1 MSLDQPGQQQ
11 RSWGLRQ
18 NQMPVGLLWIA
29 VLTLLALPGQ
39 AEQPVGL
46 VLEAQGGELLRAGT
60 SLPLTARAGD
70 VLFAGDSLR
79 TPSGTISL
87 LYCPTRSSQTLT
99 QKSEAFL
106 LADQIQVKSGELI
119 DKKEVPAC
127 ILPPVERHAAASQQH
142 YGASIIRDL
151 QPERTAL
158 GSLES
163 RLQGLPA
170 AERNALRQALEP
182 VEKVL
187 ARNPNDQAAR
197 VARAALFDQYNLST
211 DALQEYRYIAEKWPD
226 AAWVKS
232 RLFIH
237 GQQQAAESLDES
249 QRETAL
255 EGEGQTYA
263 LLVGISS
270 YQDPQVPSLQFAHE
284 DAILFEKH
292 LKSPRGGG
300 LPDENVVR
308 LINQEATTAAVRLA
322 FDTFL
327 KAEAGPNDTVLVFVA
342 SHGTV
347 DPQTREGFVVTYDSD
362 PQDLASTALPMADLQ
377 KLVREEL
384 GRVKRVHVYVDVCH
398 AGKIGTIEAKKNRIN
413 SVIERLGEAD
423 GEILGLMASRPREVS
438 YEGPQF
444 GGGHGA
450 FSYFLLNALNG
461 AADYDQDGLVVV
473 DDVIDYVREKVAEG
487 TFNRQHPR
495 DFGDFDNSLTMAK
508 LEQTGIEMAPW
519 TPPEPGAARQLS
531 QVGTLTRSFVPP
543 APPPRQRR
551 RGNIGQELQR
561 FDDAVEAG
569 RILPSDPENAFT
581 ALNGLRRKLA
591 KHDYLEQAN
600 RLRAALEIQ
609 GQQVLLRYLKGEQQ
623 PQTQAEFITG
633 AAYFEAAKLLTPESL
648 LLDARAAF
656 CLGRAAIFDKEY
668 LKASD
673 RLERAARLDPT
684 GAYSYNALGI
694 AYLEQANYEQA
705 ILAFQDAMRLAR
717 RWAYPAHNLALAYT
731 QLGDYDKAI
740 ETYKQA
746 IERAP
751 GFAYLP
757 YNLGLVYQRLNRR
770 KEAEKAYREAI
781 AKAEKL
787 EPGPSELYLAH
798 ANNALG
804 YLKASSGRGD
814 EAEKFYRLALTHSPD
829 LLEAR
834 HNLAVLL
841 SGEPRRSQPDRTQEA
856 FDLWRE
862 NLAQDPEYSPSR
874 ISLARA
880 LSRSGESSE
889 AIRLYT
895 KIVEALPN
903 YVAARLALAELHEKA
918 SDPEAALEQLDQAR
932 ARQPENAVIFEQIGD
947 LEQAR
952 GRTAQASNAYESALR
967 FAPDRKTKK
976 RLRKK
981 LNR

>member
-1 MSLDQPGQQQ
+1 MGRPPLRLGRPKGRPQAPFQPSHEN
-11 RSWGLRQ
+11 RYPFTNWSTFAPPKWSKFT
-18 NQMPVGLLWIA
+18 P
-29 VLTLLALPGQ
+29 
-39 AEQPVGL
+39 
-46 VLEAQGGELLRAGT
+46 
-60 SLPLTARAGD
+60 PLT
-70 VLFAGDSLR
+70 V
-79 TPSGTISL
+79 SL
-87 LYCPTRSSQTLT
+87 LHCPTRSSQTLT
-99 QKSEAFL
+99 QKSHALL
-106 LADQIQVKSGELI
+106 LADGIQVKSGELI
-119 DKKEVPAC
+119 DKKKVPVC
-127 ILPPVERHAAASQQH
+127 ILPPVQQHAAASQQH
-142 YGASIIRDL
+142 YGGSIIRDL
-151 QPERTAL
+151 QPQGTAL

-170 AERNALRQALEP
+170 AERSALRQALEP
-182 VEKVL
+182 VEEVL

-197 VARAALFDQYNLST
+197 VARAALFDRYNLST
-211 DALQEYRYIAEKWPD
+211 DALREYRYIAEEWPD

-237 GQQQAAESLDES
+237 DEQQAAESLDEA

-255 EGEGQTYA
+255 EGEGETFA

-327 KAEAGPNDTVLVFVA
+327 KAEAGPKDTVLVFVA

-347 DPQTREGFVVTYDSD
+347 DPQTREGFVITYDSD

-377 KLVREEL
+377 KLIREEL
-384 GRVKRVHVYVDVCH
+384 SRVNRVHVYVDVCH

-461 AADYDQDGLVVV
+461 AADYDQDGLVQV

-495 DFGDFDNSLTMAK
+495 DFGDFDNSLAMAK

-531 QVGTLTRSFVPP
+531 QVGALTRSFVPP

-551 RGNIGQELQR
+551 RGDIGQELQR
-561 FDDAVEAG
+561 FDDAVGAG

-591 KHDYLEQAN
+591 KQDYLEQAN

-623 PQTQAEFITG
+623 PQTQGEFITG

-668 LKASD
+668 LKASGH
-673 RLERAARLDPT
+673 LERAARLDPT

-705 ILAFQDAMRLAR
+705 ILAFQDAMRLAQ

-731 QLGDYDKAI
+731 QLGDYARAV
-740 ETYKQA
+740 ETYKLA

-751 GFAYLP
+751 NFAYLP

-781 AKAEKL
+781 GKAEKV
-787 EPGPSELYLAH
+787 EPGPRELYLAH
-798 ANNALG
+798 GHNALG
-804 YLKASSGRGD
+804 YLKASSGRRD
-814 EAEKFYRLALTHSPD
+814 EAEKFYRLALTYRPD

-841 SGEPRRSQPDRTQEA
+841 SGEPSRGQPDRVQEA

-862 NLAQDPEYSPSR
+862 NLAQDPEHLPSR

-880 LSRSGESSE
+880 LSRSGKSSE
-889 AIRLYT
+889 AIRQYAA
-895 KIVEALPN
+895 IVETLPD
-903 YVAARLALAELHEKA
+903 YVAARLALAELHGEA
-918 SDPEAALEQLDQAR
+918 GDPAAALEQLNQAC
-932 ARQPENAVIFEQIGD
+932 ARQPGNAVIFEQIGD
-947 LEQAR
+947 LEKTR
-952 GRTAQASNAYESALR
+952 GRTAQASGAYESALQY
-967 FAPDRKTKK
+967 APDRKTKK

-981 LNR
+981 LSR

>member
-1 MSLDQPGQQQ
+1 M
-11 RSWGLRQ
+11 
-18 NQMPVGLLWIA
+18 
-29 VLTLLALPGQ
+29 
-39 AEQPVGL
+39 GL

-60 SLPLTARAGD
+60 SLPLAAKPGD
-70 VLFAGDSLR
+70 VLFPGDSLR
-79 TPSGTISL
+79 TRSGNVSL
-87 LYCPTRSSQTLT
+87 LHCPTRSSQTLT
-99 QKSEAFL
+99 PKSEAFL
-106 LADQIQVKSGELI
+106 VADQIQVKSGELI
-119 DKKEVPAC
+119 DKKAVPVC
-127 ILPPVERHAAASQQH
+127 ILPPVERRAAASQQH
-142 YGASIIRDL
+142 YGGSIIRDL
-151 QPERTAL
+151 QPERAAT

-163 RLQGLPA
+163 RLQGLPP
-170 AERNALRQALEP
+170 AEGSALRQALQP
-182 VEKVL
+182 VEEAL
-187 ARNPNDQAAR
+187 ARNPDDQAAR

-211 DALQEYRYIAEKWPD
+211 DALLSYRQIAEKWPD

-237 GQQQAAESLDES
+237 DQQQASEDLDDS

-255 EGEGQTYA
+255 EGDGQTYA

-300 LPDENVVR
+300 LADENVVR

-327 KAEAGPNDTVLVFVA
+327 KAEAGPKDTVLVFVA
-342 SHGTV
+342 THGTV
-347 DPQTREGFVVTYDSD
+347 DPETGEGFVVTYDSD

-377 KLVREEL
+377 QLVRDEL
-384 GRVKRVHVYVDVCH
+384 ERVKRVHVYVDVCH

-495 DFGDFDNSLTMAK
+495 DFGDFDNTLAMAK
-508 LEQTGIEMAPW
+508 LDQTGIEMAPW
-519 TPPEPGAARQLS
+519 TPPEPGAARQLG

-543 APPPRQRR
+543 SPPPRQRR
-551 RGNIGQELQR
+551 RGDIGQELQR
-561 FDDAVEAG
+561 FDDAVDAG
-569 RILPSDPENAFT
+569 RILPSDADNAFT
-581 ALNGLRRKLA
+581 ALNGLRRRLA
-591 KHDYLEQAN
+591 KKNYLEQAN
-600 RLRAALEIQ
+600 RLRAALEIH

-668 LKASD
+668 LQASN

-694 AYLEQANYEQA
+694 AFLEQANYEQA
-705 ILAFQDAMRLAR
+705 ILAFQDAMRLAP

-740 ETYKQA
+740 ATYKQA

-751 GFAYLP
+751 DFAYLP
-757 YNLGLVYQRLNRR
+757 YNLGLVYQRLNRG
-770 KEAEKAYREAI
+770 KEAERAYREAI
-781 AKAEKL
+781 TKAEKL
-787 EPGPSELYLAH
+787 ELGPRGRYLAH
-798 ANNALG
+798 TNNALG
-804 YLKASSGRGD
+804 YLKASSGRAD

-841 SGEPRRSQPDRTQEA
+841 SGEPRRGQPDRTQEA
-856 FDLWRE
+856 FDLWRK
-862 NLAQDPEYSPSR
+862 NLAQDPEHLPSR

-880 LSRSGESSE
+880 LSRQGQASE

-895 KIVEALPN
+895 DIVEALPD

-918 SDPEAALEQLDQAR
+918 GDHEAALEQLNQAR
-932 ARQPENAVIFEQIGD
+932 TRQPENTVILEQIGD
-947 LEQAR
+947 LEKTR
-952 GRTAQASNAYESALR
+952 GRAAQAANSYESALR
-967 FAPDRKTKK
+967 YAPDRKTKK

-981 LNR
+981 LNP